1 MGREPML
8 CLRDADVR
16 AAARLGGRDGSGE
29 QQEVEGAEEA
39 EAEEEAA
46 AEAAPPVLLRSV
58 DLEVSRG
65 ECVLVVGPNGAGK
78 TSLLRALG
86 GGDGSLAAGERE
98 MADGV
103 RIFEFGQDSAEKL
116 VGEQTAAEA
125 LIESS
130 GWMEEEAIE
139 ARAARAARAARVAR
153 AANADAALGDGNEK
167 AEEAE
172 EAEEDERGCLRSCAR
187 SVSTACTV

>member
-46 AEAAPPVLLRSV
+46 AEVAPPVLLRSV

-65 ECVLVVGPNGAGK
+65 ECVVVVGPNGAGK
-78 TSLLRALG
+78 TSLLRAVG
-86 GGDGSLAAGERE
+86 GGDGSLAAGEE
-98 MADGV
+98 GDGGRAHLWV
-103 RIFEFGQDSAEKL
+103 RTGLAEL
-116 VGEQTAAEA
+116 VGEQTAAGEGVVW
-125 LIESS
+125 L
-130 GWMEEEAIE
+130 EEEADG
-139 ARAARAARAARVAR
+139 ARAARRRGRRGGA

-167 AEEAE
+167 AEEE
-172 EAEEDERGCLRSCAR
+172 EAESER
-187 SVSTACTV
+187 V